1 MAQVTGGGGKAAVM
15 PDFDP
20 KGTTLRDTIIG
31 YAKASRAEGNKLVG
45 FEDKLFKNKAL
56 QTYLDNPVVEL
67 FDGHWGNEDNPLVK
81 LLGSVGEGSRGQLYS
96 AFISLEENVFRQIS
110 RLRFNEEYKKLTDGV
125 ARPAKGGKYTSKF
138 LYNPERIG
146 DFHKGLVEFVKN
158 NPDSKP
164 VANALLFQLYTGF
177 RPNAAGGITP
187 RDIYPPESRAN
198 IHSLFIGANRVG
210 AKGSPINVPLTRR
223 AMAILNSQKIY
234 NDNKFKGEKF
244 IFQKKVKGKLEP
256 IDDTDITGLL
266 KKLQK
271 ANLIPPRL
279 KVDASGDV
287 VKGTTNLTAYDLRRI
302 HATTLSSLGVSL
314 EKAALLTGR
323 VVGGGA
329 EQARYVGSAPG
340 SANPEGAAKNAN
352 QLTDFMYQEYS
363 RTVPGGMNAAEKEN
377 KFLSRDRDI
386 FSPNQPIEF
395 VKPDTDVYKGPTYKP
410 SANVISTADPDFIEG
425 EFKVL
430 DDKPPASIAE
440 TSKETQD
447 WFKSMNIDD
456 GSLDTTETPKIE
468 DKTSGASKLI
478 KGVGKK
484 IIPSLTVAAVVSQYA
499 KSKKAGA
506 STLEAGVRAGTEL
519 LPLSMQDVEDL
530 GGFVAEA
537 REKGIPEALDLDT
550 ERQQRMNVLR
560 KKRLADRVQRNTSV
574 TPPEDQGFINQ
585 NQMGE

>member
-1 MAQVTGGGGKAAVM
+1 
-15 PDFDP
+15 
-20 KGTTLRDTIIG
+20 
-31 YAKASRAEGNKLVG
+31 
-45 FEDKLFKNKAL
+45 
-56 QTYLDNPVVEL
+56 
-67 FDGHWGNEDNPLVK
+67 
-81 LLGSVGEGSRGQLYS
+81 
-96 AFISLEENVFRQIS
+96 
-110 RLRFNEEYKKLTDGV
+110 
-125 ARPAKGGKYTSKF
+125 
-138 LYNPERIG
+138 
-146 DFHKGLVEFVKN
+146 
-158 NPDSKP
+158 
-164 VANALLFQLYTGF
+164 
-177 RPNAAGGITP
+177 
-187 RDIYPPESRAN
+187 
-198 IHSLFIGANRVG
+198 
-210 AKGSPINVPLTRR
+210 
-223 AMAILNSQKIY
+223 
-234 NDNKFKGEKF
+234 
-244 IFQKKVKGKLEP
+244 
-256 IDDTDITGLL
+256 LL

>member
-45 FEDKLFKNKAL
+45 FEDKLFRNKAL

-96 AFISLEENVFRQIS
+96 AFISIEENVFRQIS

-223 AMAILNSQKIY
+223 AMAILNSQKVY

-302 HATTLSSLGVSL
+302 HATTLSNLGVSL

-468 DKTSGASKLI
+468 DKTSGASKVI

-484 IIPSLTVAAVVSQYA
+484 IIPSLTIAAIAQQYA
-499 KSKKAGA
+499 ASKKAGA

-560 KKRLADRVQRNTSV
+560 KQRLADRVQRNRSV

-585 NQMGE
+585 NQIGR

>member
-45 FEDKLFKNKAL
+45 FEDKLFRNKAL

-67 FDGHWGNEDNPLVK
+67 FDGHWGDEDNPLVK
-81 LLGSVGEGSRGQLYS
+81 LLSSVGEGSRGQLYS

-302 HATTLSSLGVSL
+302 HATTLSNLGVSL

-386 FSPNQPIEF
+386 FSPNQPVEF

-410 SANVISTADPDFIEG
+410 SSSVISTADPDFIEG
-425 EFKVL
+425 EYKVIDQEKSL
-430 DDKPPASIAE
+430 TKIEDASDE
-440 TSKETQD
+440 TKK
-447 WFKSMNIDD
+447 WFQAAGGTLKD
-456 GSLDTTETPKIE
+456 EAPKIE

-484 IIPSLTVAAVVSQYA
+484 IIPSLTIAAIAQQYA

-506 STLEAGVRAGTEL
+506 STLEAGIRAGTEL

-530 GGFVAEA
+530 GGFAKEA

-560 KKRLADRVQRNTSV
+560 KQRLADRVQRNTSV

-585 NQMGE
+585 NQIGR

>member
-96 AFISLEENVFRQIS
+96 AFISIEENVFRQIS

-484 IIPSLTVAAVVSQYA
+484 IIPSLTIAAIINARCRRSRWIC
-499 KSKKAGA
+499 SR
-506 STLEAGVRAGTEL
+506 ST
-519 LPLSMQDVEDL
+519 
-530 GGFVAEA
+530 
-537 REKGIPEALDLDT
+537 
-550 ERQQRMNVLR
+550 R
-560 KKRLADRVQRNTSV
+560 KRNTRSV
-574 TPPEDQGFINQ
+574 RS
-585 NQMGE
+585 